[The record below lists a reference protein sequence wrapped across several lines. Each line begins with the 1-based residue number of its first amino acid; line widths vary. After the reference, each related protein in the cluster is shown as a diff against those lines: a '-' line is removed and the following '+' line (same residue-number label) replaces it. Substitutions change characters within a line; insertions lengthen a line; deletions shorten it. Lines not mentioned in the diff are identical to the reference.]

1 MNDLLARLA
10 RAAGVGHEL
19 ASRIDA
25 VEWHWARPWVLWTGL
40 LLMVPLSWWIR
51 RRHAQRLPWLAPRL
65 RIALDLCRI
74 GVLGL
79 LVFVLA
85 GPFLRLDER
94 IVQKPVVALIVDE
107 SDSMDL
113 PVGRLPTAGIGA
125 VAGAVGLAEG
135 IDGENAAEALV
146 ESIGRLS
153 RREFAGQLLATQA
166 TQILDEVGASYDVRR
181 YAVARRAAR
190 QPDPKV
196 DRSGAVAKRGSETVP
211 DDATGGGADT
221 ALGEAIVM
229 ALDDASDRRI
239 GGILLVTDGRST
251 VGIDP
256 LDAVRRAAEASG
268 GQPRAPVISIPI
280 GSPEPPADIAVTD
293 VLAAPEVALD
303 DTVSIV
309 ATVQSSGL
317 ARRTVKVELVDNDA
331 VAATVELVL
340 RDGRQQAVFPWH
352 ATKEGTSLL
361 TIRVAPEPEEG
372 TPENNALEFPVDVT
386 SRKAKILVV
395 DAAPRWDLRFLDAG
409 IRRDTGFEPTIV
421 VAGAMQASAAGGSV
435 TPEGFT
441 GLPDDVEGW
450 AKYDVVFLGDVALA
464 DLTRARQEALVEAVL
479 DRGVGLVFQP
489 GGEHLPKEYAGEPL
503 EELFPVE
510 IDRVAGGSDAAI
522 EAADF
527 RPFRMRVTA
536 RGAMHP
542 AFAVSGDAG
551 RNRATWS
558 GMPPFFRAAA
568 AKGAKPSATVLA
580 DVERPG
586 GQAGGDGPVPL
597 VAEMPAG
604 RGRVAWIGTEE
615 TFRWRRNVGDA
626 LFWRFWGQALRSVAR
641 RDDRPFDAT
650 WLVVTPNRCEPGS
663 PVFVELNLVDG
674 DRKPV
679 VAAGQTLSIDTPQGD
694 GGTILLRAASRPGL
708 YHGSFVP
715 TAAGAHGVSLD
726 RGAAGAL
733 TTELLVAEPT
743 RERAHPGVDREML
756 RTLADLTAGAVVE
769 AGDVATIPGRL
780 ASGTVETRRQV
791 DDDIWDTWPVLAL
804 LVGLYCA
811 DIAIRRLSGL
821 S

>member
-25 VEWHWARPWVLWTGL
+25 VEWHWARPWVWWGGL
-40 LLMVPLSWWIR
+40 ALLIPLGWWIS
-51 RRHAQRLPWLAPRL
+51 RRHEQRLPWLAPHL
-65 RIALDLCRI
+65 RRALDVCRI

-94 IVQKPVVALIVDE
+94 IVQKPVVAVVVDE

-113 PVGRLPTAGIGA
+113 PVGRLPTGGIGA
-125 VAGAVGLAEG
+125 VASAVGLGGQA
-135 IDGENAAEALV
+135 DGEEAATALV

-153 RREFAGQLLATQA
+153 RREFTEQLLATQA
-166 TQILDEVGASYDVRR
+166 KGVLGEIGRSFELRR
-181 YAVARRAAR
+181 YAVARRAIRRDASP
-190 QPDPKV
+190 PDTSKP
-196 DRSGAVAKRGSETVP
+196 GSSEP
-211 DDATGGGADT
+211 PANDGMGGSADT
-221 ALGEAIVM
+221 ALGEGIAM
-229 ALDDASDRRI
+229 ALDDASDRVL
-239 GGILLVTDGRST
+239 GGIILVTDGRST

-268 GQPRAPVISIPI
+268 GQSRAPVISIPI

-317 ARRTVKVELVDNDA
+317 ARRSVKVELVDNDA
-331 VAATVELVL
+331 VTATVDLVL

-372 TPENNALEFPVDVT
+372 AAENNALEFPVEVT

-395 DAAPRWDLRFLDAG
+395 DAAPRWDLRFLDAS

-421 VAGAMQASAAGGSV
+421 VAGAVQASAAGGSV
-435 TPEGFT
+435 APEGFS
-441 GLPDDVEGW
+441 GMPDDVEGW
-450 AKYDVVFLGDVALA
+450 ARYDIVFLGDVALA
-464 DLTRARQEALVEAVL
+464 DLPRPRQEALVEAVL

-510 IDRVAGGSDAAI
+510 IDRAAGGSDAAI

-527 RPFRMRVTA
+527 RPLRMRVTA

-558 GMPPFFRAAA
+558 GMPPFFRVAAA
-568 AKGAKPSATVLA
+568 RGAKPAATVLA

-586 GQAGGDGPVPL
+586 GMAGGDGPVPL
-597 VAEMPAG
+597 VVEMPAG

-615 TFRWRRNVGDA
+615 SFRWRRNVGDS

-641 RDDRPFDAT
+641 RNDRPWDAT

-679 VAAGQTLSIDTPQGD
+679 VAAGQTLSIESPD
-694 GGTILLRAASRPGL
+694 GASGTIILRAASRPGL
-708 YHGSFVP
+708 FQGSFVP
-715 TAAGAHGVSLD
+715 TVAGLHGVTLD

-733 TTELLVAEPT
+733 TTDLLVAEPT
-743 RERAHPGVDREML
+743 RERAHPGVDREVL

-780 ASGTVETRRQV
+780 ATGSIETRRQV
-791 DDDIWDTWPVLAL
+791 DDDIWDIWPVLAL

>member
-25 VEWHWARPWVLWTGL
+25 VEWHWSRPWVLWTGL
-40 LLMVPLSWWIR
+40 VLLVPLSWWIC
-51 RRHAQRLPWLAPRL
+51 RRHEQRLPWLAPRL
-65 RIALDLCRI
+65 RRALDVCRI
-74 GVLGL
+74 GVLAL

-107 SDSMDL
+107 SDSMEL
-113 PVGRLPTAGIGA
+113 PVGRLPTAGIDA
-125 VAGAVGLAEG
+125 VADAVGLPAPA
-135 IDGENAAEALV
+135 DGDGAAEALV
-146 ESIGRLS
+146 ETLGRMS
-153 RREFAGQLLATQA
+153 RREFATGFLATQSDR
-166 TQILDEVGASYDVRR
+166 LLASIGESFEVRR

-190 QPDPKV
+190 RPDAGPAKTP
-196 DRSGAVAKRGSETVP
+196 VADP
-211 DDATGGGADT
+211 AADIGGGADT
-221 ALGEAIVM
+221 ALGEGIAM
-229 ALDDASDRRI
+229 ALDDASDRVL
-239 GGILLVTDGRST
+239 GGIILVTDGRST
-251 VGIDP
+251 VGVDP
-256 LDAVRRAAEASG
+256 LDAVRRATEASG
-268 GQPRAPVISIPI
+268 GQPRAPVISVPI

-317 ARRTVKVELVDNDA
+317 ARRPVKVELVDGDA

-361 TIRVAPEPEEG
+361 SIRVAPEPEEG
-372 TPENNALEFPVDVT
+372 TPQNNTLEFPVEVT

-421 VAGAMQASAAGGSV
+421 VAGAVQTSAAGAGV
-435 TPEGFT
+435 APEGFA
-441 GLPDDVEGW
+441 GLPDDVDGW
-450 AKYDVVFLGDVALA
+450 ARYDVVFLGDVALA
-464 DLTRARQEALVEAVL
+464 DLPRGRQEALVEAVL
-479 DRGVGLVFQP
+479 DRGVGVVFQP
-489 GGEHLPKEYAGEPL
+489 GGEHLPKEYTGEPL

-510 IDRVAGGSDAAI
+510 IDRPAGGSDAAI

-568 AKGAKPSATVLA
+568 AKGAKPAATVLA

-597 VAEMPAG
+597 VVEMPAG

-663 PVFVELNLVDG
+663 AVFVELNLVDG

-679 VAAGQTLSIDTPQGD
+679 VAAGQSLVVDSPDAP
-694 GGTILLRAASRPGL
+694 GGKLLLRAASRPGL
-708 YHGSFVP
+708 FSGSFVP
-715 TAAGAHGVSLD
+715 TVAGPHAVTLD
-726 RGAAGAL
+726 RGTAGKL

-743 RERAHPGVDREML
+743 RERAHPGVDRELL
-756 RTLADLTAGAVVE
+756 RTLADLTAGAVIE
-769 AGDVATIPGRL
+769 AGDAATLPGRL
-780 ASGTVETRRQV
+780 AGGTVETRRQV

>member
-1 MNDLLARLA
+1 MNDLIARLA

-25 VEWHWARPWVLWTGL
+25 VEWHWARPWVWWGGL
-40 LLMVPLSWWIR
+40 LLLVPLGWWIS
-51 RRHAQRLPWLAPRL
+51 RRHEQRLPWLAPRL
-65 RIALDLCRI
+65 RRALDLCRI

-94 IVQKPVVALIVDE
+94 IVQKPVVALVVDE

-113 PVGRLPTAGIGA
+113 PVGRLSTSGIGA
-125 VAGAVGLAEG
+125 VVGALGLGGQA
-135 IDGENAAEALV
+135 DGEAAAAALV

-153 RREFAGQLLATQA
+153 RREFAEQLLATQTDGVLGEIGSA
-166 TQILDEVGASYDVRR
+166 FEIRR

-190 QPDPKV
+190 RDAAPADTSKPASSDPP
-196 DRSGAVAKRGSETVP
+196 AEH
-211 DDATGGGADT
+211 ATGGGADT
-221 ALGEAIVM
+221 ALGEGIAM
-229 ALDDASDRRI
+229 ALDDASDRI
-239 GGILLVTDGRST
+239 LGGIILVTDGRST

-317 ARRTVKVELVDNDA
+317 ARRSVKVELVDNDA

-361 TIRVAPEPEEG
+361 SIRVAPEPEEG
-372 TPENNALEFPVDVT
+372 TPENNTLEFPVDVT

-395 DAAPRWDLRFLDAG
+395 DAAPRWDLRFLDAS
-409 IRRDTGFEPTIV
+409 IRRDTGFEPTLVI
-421 VAGAMQASAAGGSV
+421 AGAMQSSAAGGSV
-435 TPEGFT
+435 TPEGFA
-441 GLPDDVEGW
+441 GMPDDVEAW
-450 AKYDVVFLGDVALA
+450 ARYDIVFLGDVALV
-464 DLTRARQEALVEAVL
+464 DLPRARQEALVEAVL

-510 IDRVAGGSDAAI
+510 IDRSAGGSNAAI

-527 RPFRMRVTA
+527 RPFKMRVTA

-551 RNRATWS
+551 RNRTTWS
-558 GMPPFFRAAA
+558 GMPPFFRVAAVR
-568 AKGAKPSATVLA
+568 GAKPAATVLA

-586 GQAGGDGPVPL
+586 GVAGGDGPVPL
-597 VAEMPAG
+597 VVEMPAG

-641 RDDRPFDAT
+641 RNDRPWDAT

-663 PVFVELNLVDG
+663 PVFVELNLVDA
-674 DRKPV
+674 DRKPIAV
-679 VAAGQTLSIDTPQGD
+679 AGQKLSIDSPDGA
-694 GGTILLRAASRPGL
+694 GGTLQLRGASRPGL
-708 YHGSFVP
+708 YQGSFVP
-715 TAAGAHGVSLD
+715 TVAGRHGVTLD
-726 RGAAGAL
+726 RGAAGGL
-733 TTELLVAEPT
+733 STELIVAEPT

-780 ASGTVETRRQV
+780 ATGSIETRRQV
-791 DDDIWDTWPVLAL
+791 DDDIWDTWPVLSL

>member
-25 VEWHWARPWVLWTGL
+25 VEWHWSRPWVLWTGL
-40 LLMVPLSWWIR
+40 ALLVPLSWWIC
-51 RRHAQRLPWLAPRL
+51 RRHEQRLPWLAPRL
-65 RIALDLCRI
+65 RRALDVCRI
-74 GVLGL
+74 GVLAL

-107 SDSMDL
+107 SDSMEL
-113 PVGRLPTAGIGA
+113 PVGRLPTAGIDA
-125 VAGAVGLAEG
+125 VADAVGLPAPA
-135 IDGENAAEALV
+135 DGDGAAEALV
-146 ESIGRLS
+146 ETLGRMS
-153 RREFAGQLLATQA
+153 RREFATGFLATQSDR
-166 TQILDEVGASYDVRR
+166 LLASIGESFEVRR

-190 QPDPKV
+190 RPDAGPAKTP
-196 DRSGAVAKRGSETVP
+196 VADP
-211 DDATGGGADT
+211 AADIGGGADT
-221 ALGEAIVM
+221 ALGEGIAM
-229 ALDDASDRRI
+229 ALDDASDRVL
-239 GGILLVTDGRST
+239 GGIILVTDGRST
-251 VGIDP
+251 VGVDP
-256 LDAVRRAAEASG
+256 LDAVRRATEASG
-268 GQPRAPVISIPI
+268 GQPRAPVISVPI

-317 ARRTVKVELVDNDA
+317 ARRPVKVELVDGDA

-361 TIRVAPEPEEG
+361 SIRVAPEPEEG
-372 TPENNALEFPVDVT
+372 TPENNTLDFPVEVT

-421 VAGAMQASAAGGSV
+421 VAGAVQTSAAGAGV
-435 TPEGFT
+435 APEGFA
-441 GLPDDVEGW
+441 GLPDDVDGW
-450 AKYDVVFLGDVALA
+450 ARYDVVFLGDVALA
-464 DLTRARQEALVEAVL
+464 DLPRRRQEALVEAVL

-489 GGEHLPKEYAGEPL
+489 GGEHLPKEYTGEPL

-510 IDRVAGGSDAAI
+510 IDRPAGGSDAAI

-568 AKGAKPSATVLA
+568 AKGAKPAATVLA

-597 VAEMPAG
+597 VVEMPAG

-663 PVFVELNLVDG
+663 AVFVELNVVDG

-679 VAAGQTLSIDTPQGD
+679 VAAGQSLVVDSPDAPD
-694 GGTILLRAASRPGL
+694 GKLLLRASSRPGL
-708 YHGSFVP
+708 FSGSFVP
-715 TAAGAHGVSLD
+715 TVAGPHAVTLD
-726 RGAAGAL
+726 RGTAGKL

-743 RERAHPGVDREML
+743 RERAHPGVDRELL
-756 RTLADLTAGAVVE
+756 RTLADLTAGAVIE
-769 AGDVATIPGRL
+769 AGDAATLSSRL
-780 ASGTVETRRQV
+780 AGGTVETRRQV

>member
-1 MNDLLARLA
+1 
-10 RAAGVGHEL
+10 
-19 ASRIDA
+19 
-25 VEWHWARPWVLWTGL
+25 
-40 LLMVPLSWWIR
+40 
-51 RRHAQRLPWLAPRL
+51 
-65 RIALDLCRI
+65 
-74 GVLGL
+74 
-79 LVFVLA
+79 
-85 GPFLRLDER
+85 
-94 IVQKPVVALIVDE
+94 VQKPVVALIVDE
-107 SDSMDL
+107 SDSMEL
-113 PVGRLPTAGIGA
+113 PVGRLPTAGIDA
-125 VAGAVGLAEG
+125 VADAVGLPAPA
-135 IDGENAAEALV
+135 DGDGAAEALV
-146 ESIGRLS
+146 ETLGRMS
-153 RREFAGQLLATQA
+153 RREFATGFLATQSDR
-166 TQILDEVGASYDVRR
+166 LLASIGESFEVRR

-190 QPDPKV
+190 RPDAGPAKTP
-196 DRSGAVAKRGSETVP
+196 VADP
-211 DDATGGGADT
+211 AADIGGGADT
-221 ALGEAIVM
+221 ALGEGIAM
-229 ALDDASDRRI
+229 ALDDASDRVL
-239 GGILLVTDGRST
+239 GGIILVTDGRST
-251 VGIDP
+251 VGVDP
-256 LDAVRRAAEASG
+256 LDAVRRATEASG
-268 GQPRAPVISIPI
+268 GQPRAPVISVPI

-317 ARRTVKVELVDNDA
+317 ARRPVKVELVDGDA

-361 TIRVAPEPEEG
+361 SIRVAPEPEEA
-372 TPENNALEFPVDVT
+372 TPENNTLEFPVEVT

-395 DAAPRWDLRFLDAG
+395 DAAPRWDLRVLDAG

-421 VAGAMQASAAGGSV
+421 VAGAVQTSAAGAGV
-435 TPEGFT
+435 APEGFA
-441 GLPDDVEGW
+441 GLPDDVDGW
-450 AKYDVVFLGDVALA
+450 ARYDVVFLGDVALA
-464 DLTRARQEALVEAVL
+464 DLPRGRQEALVEAVL

-489 GGEHLPKEYAGEPL
+489 GGEHLPKEYTGEPL

-510 IDRVAGGSDAAI
+510 IDRPAGGSDAAI

-568 AKGAKPSATVLA
+568 AKGAKPAATVLA

-597 VAEMPAG
+597 VVEMPAG

-663 PVFVELNLVDG
+663 AVFVELNLVDG

-679 VAAGQTLSIDTPQGD
+679 VAAGQSLVVDSPDAP
-694 GGTILLRAASRPGL
+694 GGKLLLRAASRPGL
-708 YHGSFVP
+708 FSGSFVP
-715 TAAGAHGVSLD
+715 TVAGPHAVTLD
-726 RGAAGAL
+726 RGTAGKL

-743 RERAHPGVDREML
+743 RERAHPGVDRELL
-756 RTLADLTAGAVVE
+756 RTLADLTAGAVIE
-769 AGDVATIPGRL
+769 AGDAATLPGRL
-780 ASGTVETRRQV
+780 AGGTVETRRQV

>member
-25 VEWHWARPWVLWTGL
+25 VEWHWARPWVWWGGL
-40 LLMVPLSWWIR
+40 ALLVPLAWWIC
-51 RRHAQRLPWLAPRL
+51 RRHEQRLPWLSVPL
-65 RIALDLCRI
+65 RRALNVCRI

-94 IVQKPVVALIVDE
+94 IVQKPVVALVVDE

-113 PVGRLPTAGIGA
+113 PVGRLPAAGIGA
-125 VAGAVGLAEG
+125 VAGALGLAAPS
-135 IDGENAAEALV
+135 DGDEAAEALV

-153 RREFAGQLLATQA
+153 RREFTEQLLAAQA
-166 TQILDEVGASYDVRR
+166 KGVLGEIGSSFDLRR

-190 QPDPKV
+190 RDAASEDPSKPGNQ
-196 DRSGAVAKRGSETVP
+196 DAPAV
-211 DDATGGGADT
+211 DATGAGADT
-221 ALGEAIVM
+221 ALGEGIAM
-229 ALDDASDRRI
+229 ALDDASDRVL
-239 GGILLVTDGRST
+239 GGIILVTDGRST

-317 ARRTVKVELVDNDA
+317 ARRSVKVELVDNDA
-331 VAATVELVL
+331 VAATVDLVL

-372 TPENNALEFPVDVT
+372 TAENNALEFPVEVT

-395 DAAPRWDLRFLDAG
+395 DAAPRWDLRFLDASV
-409 IRRDTGFEPTIV
+409 RRDTGFEPTIV
-421 VAGAMQASAAGGSV
+421 VAGAMQTSAAGGSV
-435 TPEGFT
+435 TPEGFA
-441 GLPDDVEGW
+441 GMPDDVEGW
-450 AKYDVVFLGDVALA
+450 ARYDIVFLGDVALA
-464 DLTRARQEALVEAVL
+464 DLPRPRQEALVEAVL

-489 GGEHLPKEYAGEPL
+489 GGEHLPKDFAGEPL

-510 IDRVAGGSDAAI
+510 LDRAAGGSDAAL

-558 GMPPFFRAAA
+558 GMPPFFRVAAA
-568 AKGAKPSATVLA
+568 RGAKPAATVLA

-586 GQAGGDGPVPL
+586 GMAGGDGPVPL
-597 VAEMPAG
+597 VVEMPAG

-641 RDDRPFDAT
+641 RDDRPWDAT

-679 VAAGQTLSIDTPQGD
+679 VAAGQTLSIDSPDGA
-694 GGTILLRAASRPGL
+694 GGTILLRSASRPGL
-708 YHGSFVP
+708 FQGSFVP
-715 TAAGAHGVSLD
+715 TVAGTHGVTLD
-726 RGAAGAL
+726 RGAAGEL

-756 RTLADLTAGAVVE
+756 RTLADLTAGALVE

-780 ASGTVETRRQV
+780 ATGSIETRRQV

>member
-25 VEWHWARPWVLWTGL
+25 VEWHWARPWVWWGGL
-40 LLMVPLSWWIR
+40 ALLVPLAWWIC
-51 RRHAQRLPWLAPRL
+51 RRHEQRLPWLSARL
-65 RIALDLCRI
+65 RRALNVCRI

-94 IVQKPVVALIVDE
+94 IVQKPVVALVVDE

-113 PVGRLPTAGIGA
+113 TVGRLPAAGIRA
-125 VAGAVGLAEG
+125 VAGAVGLASPSEE
-135 IDGENAAEALV
+135 DEAAEALV

-153 RREFAGQLLATQA
+153 RREFAEQLLVTQA
-166 TQILDEVGASYDVRR
+166 KGVLGEIGDAFELRR

-190 QPDPKV
+190 RDAPPAEGS
-196 DRSGAVAKRGSETVP
+196 RPGSREAPAV
-211 DDATGGGADT
+211 DATGAGADT
-221 ALGEAIVM
+221 ALGEGIAM
-229 ALDDASDRRI
+229 ALDDASDRVL
-239 GGILLVTDGRST
+239 GGIILVTDGRST

-317 ARRTVKVELVDNDA
+317 ARRTVKVELVDDDT

-361 TIRVAPEPEEG
+361 SIRVAPEPEEG
-372 TPENNALEFPVDVT
+372 TAENNALEFPVEVT

-409 IRRDTGFEPTIV
+409 VRRDTGFEPTIV
-421 VAGAMQASAAGGSV
+421 VAGAMQTSAAGGSV
-435 TPEGFT
+435 TPEGFA
-441 GLPDDVEGW
+441 GMPDDVESW
-450 AKYDVVFLGDVALA
+450 ARYDIVFLGDVALA
-464 DLTRARQEALVEAVL
+464 DLPRPRQEALVEAVL

-510 IDRVAGGSDAAI
+510 LDRAAGGSDAAL

-558 GMPPFFRAAA
+558 GMPPFFRVAAA
-568 AKGAKPSATVLA
+568 RGAKPAATVLA

-586 GQAGGDGPVPL
+586 GMAGGDGPVPL
-597 VAEMPAG
+597 VVEMPAG

-641 RDDRPFDAT
+641 RDDRPWDAT

-679 VAAGQTLSIDTPQGD
+679 VAAGQTLSIDSPD
-694 GGTILLRAASRPGL
+694 DAGGTILLRSASRPGL
-708 YHGSFVP
+708 FQGSFVP
-715 TAAGAHGVSLD
+715 TVAGTHGVTLD
-726 RGAAGAL
+726 RGSTGEL

-743 RERAHPGVDREML
+743 RERAHPGVDRELL

-780 ASGTVETRRQV
+780 ATGSIETRRQV

>member
-1 MNDLLARLA
+1 MNDILARLA

-25 VEWHWARPWVLWTGL
+25 VEWHWARPWVWWGGL
-40 LLMVPLSWWIR
+40 LLLIPLGWWIC
-51 RRHAQRLPWLAPRL
+51 RRHEARLPWLAPRL
-65 RIALDLCRI
+65 RRALDVCRI

-94 IVQKPVVALIVDE
+94 IVQKPVVALVVDE
-107 SDSMDL
+107 SASMDL
-113 PVGRLPTAGIGA
+113 PVGRLPSAGIGA
-125 VAGAVGLAEG
+125 VAAATGLGDPAAEG
-135 IDGENAAEALV
+135 EAAAALV
-146 ESIGRLS
+146 ERIGGLT
-153 RREFAGQLLATQA
+153 RREFAERWLATQA
-166 TQILDEVGASYDVRR
+166 EGVLGEIGTGFEIRR
-181 YAVARRAAR
+181 YAVARRASR
-190 QPDPKV
+190 RGD
-196 DRSGAVAKRGSETVP
+196 SGEPIGGAAAS
-211 DDATGGGADT
+211 DDDTGGRADT
-221 ALGEAIVM
+221 ALGEAIAM
-229 ALDDASDRRI
+229 ALDDASDRVV
-239 GGILLVTDGRST
+239 GGVLLVTDGRST

-256 LDAVRRAAEASG
+256 LDAVRRAAESSG

-317 ARRTVKVELVDNDA
+317 ARRTVKVELVDGES
-331 VAATVELVL
+331 VAATVDLVL

-372 TPENNALEFPVDVT
+372 TPENNALEFAVDVT

-395 DAAPRWDLRFLDAG
+395 DAAPRWDLRFLDTG
-409 IRRDTGFEPTIV
+409 IRRDTGFDPTIV
-421 VAGAMQASAAGGSV
+421 VAGAVQASAAGASV
-435 TPEGFT
+435 APEGFT

-450 AKYDVVFLGDVALA
+450 ARYDIVFLGDVAPA
-464 DLTRARQEALVEAVL
+464 DLPRARQEALVEAVL

-489 GGEHLPKEYAGEPL
+489 GGDHLPGAYAGEPL
-503 EELFPVE
+503 EALFPVE
-510 IDRVAGGSDAAI
+510 IDRSAGGSDAAI

-558 GMPPFFRAAA
+558 GMPPFFRVAAA
-568 AKGAKPSATVLA
+568 RVAKPAATVLA
-580 DVERPG
+580 EVERPG
-586 GQAGGDGPVPL
+586 GSAGGDGPVPL

-641 RDDRPFDAT
+641 RNDRPWDAT
-650 WLVVTPNRCEPGS
+650 WLVVTPDRCEPGS
-663 PVFVELNLVDG
+663 PVFVELNLVDA
-674 DRKPV
+674 DRRPV
-679 VAAGQTLSIDTPQGD
+679 VAAGQTLSLDAPD
-694 GGTILLRAASRPGL
+694 GLGSTIQLRAASRPGL
-708 YHGSFVP
+708 FHGSFVP
-715 TAAGAHGVSLD
+715 TEAGRHRVTLE
-726 RGAAGAL
+726 RGAAGDL
-733 TTELLVAEPT
+733 SRELIVAEPT
-743 RERAHPGVDREML
+743 RERAVPGVDRETL

-769 AGDVATIPGRL
+769 AGDAATIPGRL
-780 ASGTVETRRQV
+780 ATGSIETRRQV